1 MKQFWVLSQ
10 GIWERLFKSSIPEK
24 KEVLQSCWYWL
35 FQRKLDYIQF
45 EKNRCTFL
53 WRKLS
58 FEIARHGNFTTLLQI
73 PSWRKVEILNSLS
86 LQGKVILQRSQ
97 KNPLPFP
104 QTCLSLVH
112 LSVLKQFT
120 FKVTFRAAWRRKK
133 KYSFAYIS
141 ILLILWGHKK
151 IFCLSLKPNFSAF
164 FKQNLPGCEAAS
176 ICIVWGKALEIFFSK
191 VCTGQWEFQDGN
203 IS

>member
-1 MKQFWVLSQ
+1 MKRNSSSNFCSQLIPHVINRFSNFWNILRHTCLWYIHNLSLNKNHNKLSTLKQFWVLSQ

-58 FEIARHGNFTTLLQI
+58 FEIARHGNLTSLLQI

-97 KNPLPFP
+97 K
-104 QTCLSLVH
+104 TH
-112 LSVLKQFT
+112 
-120 FKVTFRAAWRRKK
+120 
-133 KYSFAYIS
+133 
-141 ILLILWGHKK
+141 
-151 IFCLSLKPNFSAF
+151 
-164 FKQNLPGCEAAS
+164 
-176 ICIVWGKALEIFFSK
+176 
-191 VCTGQWEFQDGN
+191 
-203 IS
+203 

>member
-1 MKQFWVLSQ
+1 MVIEWKGHLCSQLIPHVINRFSHFWNISVTYITLVWRKTRKKLSTLKQFWVLSQ

-97 KNPLPFP
+97 KTHFHFHRLSFP
-104 QTCLSLVH
+104 YTLV
-112 LSVLKQFT
+112 
-120 FKVTFRAAWRRKK
+120 
-133 KYSFAYIS
+133 SFETVY
-141 ILLILWGHKK
+141 
-151 IFCLSLKPNFSAF
+151 
-164 FKQNLPGCEAAS
+164 
-176 ICIVWGKALEIFFSK
+176 V
-191 VCTGQWEFQDGN
+191 
-203 IS
+203 